1 MIGAVTSDLCRTA
14 QTCRFLAITL
24 YTRLTTVLIVVALSV
39 LVMTIAAVLH
49 KTLAGGPPDLGS
61 VSERWLAEYRA
72 DASRPSR

>member
-1 MIGAVTSDLCRTA
+1 
-14 QTCRFLAITL
+14 
-24 YTRLTTVLIVVALSV
+24 LTTVLIVVALSV